1 MIIQGYFLETYNEGI
16 KESEVAPKKI
26 TLLID
31 YDSHDKFMRVTNN
44 LAGEHAKTSIVRR
57 GGDILL
63 TVNVS
68 NIAEYTLGGDASSIR
83 ELLGR
88 EINVN
93 LKVQRYTLT
102 SKYEKNY
109 GEKIAGVTAK
119 LMSASAS
126 F

>member
-1 MIIQGYFLETYNEGI
+1 
-16 KESEVAPKKI
+16 
-26 TLLID
+26 
-31 YDSHDKFMRVTNN
+31 
-44 LAGEHAKTSIVRR
+44 
-57 GGDILL
+57 
-63 TVNVS
+63 VS